1 MAREISR
8 ALERQ
13 DALER
18 SHRAESELA
27 FLSFHDPLTG
37 LPNRHLM
44 KEHIDKQ
51 LQIRRANAQ
60 LAVLVLSIE
69 GFHEINARLGHE
81 GGDAVL
87 CEVAN
92 RLRRC
97 IYPYGYV
104 GRVGASRFV
113 ACSDR
118 HEQLDQLVDSLM
130 SSLQQPV
137 DCMGVVIHTRC
148 SMGIVVE
155 PVNGRSDAAALLRRG
170 ELALSRARTPA
181 AAIVAI
187 TM

>member
-1 MAREISR
+1 MRVLTARNVRSALVAPLTLREQVIGTLSLYSGRPGFFDDTKVELVDTMAREISR

-137 DCMGVVIHTRC
+137 DCMGW
-148 SMGIVVE
+148 
-155 PVNGRSDAAALLRRG
+155 
-170 ELALSRARTPA
+170 
-181 AAIVAI
+181 
-187 TM
+187 